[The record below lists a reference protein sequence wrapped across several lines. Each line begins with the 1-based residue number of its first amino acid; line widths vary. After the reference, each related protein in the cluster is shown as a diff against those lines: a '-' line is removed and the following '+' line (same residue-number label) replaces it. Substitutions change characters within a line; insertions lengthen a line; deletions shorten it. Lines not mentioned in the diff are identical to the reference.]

1 MDAENPLTANV
12 GENSDAAP
20 TAGDDPPDVA
30 LWHHAPQRDQDQEP
44 LPRTGG
50 GMSEETG
57 SVASPAFVYPLFSFD
72 GQCAADSG
80 GPGMTASLFLSLILL
95 VFAFFIVMVSL
106 SNIDGQRSAGV
117 IGSIAATFAPD
128 VGAQVS
134 SAAQGAQ
141 RGDVVDGEDLEQSL
155 KGLFA
160 TELALAEFAAVA
172 PGQVLQFAIAGDV
185 LFHRGEARLRAVRSR
200 LLDRLVAT
208 ATIRPPGQRVDVHA
222 LISSGAAARGMLPT
236 IPSDL
241 AVRRAGAL
249 GEALV
254 RRGLPRSQ
262 LAVGVWPET
271 DDRVVFV
278 FSIVAVDGEAVPD
291 RAAVEMRPESR

>member
-1 MDAENPLTANV
+1 
-12 GENSDAAP
+12 
-20 TAGDDPPDVA
+20 
-30 LWHHAPQRDQDQEP
+30 
-44 LPRTGG
+44 
-50 GMSEETG
+50 MSEETG

-222 LISSGAAARGMLPT
+222 LISSGAAARRMLPT

-249 GEALV
+249 GEAMV

-278 FSIVAVDGEAVPD
+278 FSIVAVDVEAVPD